1 MSEYKAKCM
10 KATCRY
16 IDTYDRHPGAPKC
29 PKCGFSMM
37 VTKA

>member
-1 MSEYKAKCM
+1 MAYQATCR

-16 IDTYDRHPGAPKC
+16 TENYQTNPGIRKC

-37 VTKA
+37 TKKSK